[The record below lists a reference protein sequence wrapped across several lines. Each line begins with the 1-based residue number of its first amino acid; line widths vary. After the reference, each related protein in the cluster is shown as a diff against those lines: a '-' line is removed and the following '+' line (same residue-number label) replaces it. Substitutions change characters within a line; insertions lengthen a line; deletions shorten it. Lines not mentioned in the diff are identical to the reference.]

1 LKSSIWIY
9 GLGFLAQILFSARTL
24 IQWIQSEKAKKS
36 VSPAIYW
43 QLSIIASI
51 TMFFYGWL
59 RSDFAI
65 LLGQS
70 ITYYIYIYN
79 LKLQDKWRELPRI
92 FRWMSYAIPVFIITY
107 SLIYFDENWIRL
119 FQNKNIPL
127 ALLIWGSTGQIIFT
141 FRFVYQW
148 LYSYKIQQ
156 SVLSRGFW
164 LISLT
169 GSLMI
174 IGYAVYRLDPVL
186 FIGNLFGASIY
197 ARNIWLS
204 KKVKSTGSSL

>member
-1 LKSSIWIY
+1 MKSSIWIY

>member
-1 LKSSIWIY
+1 MKSSILIY

-24 IQWIQSEKAKKS
+24 IQWIKSEKAKRS

-43 QLSIIASI
+43 QLSIIAAI
-51 TMFFYGWL
+51 IMFFYGWL

-70 ITYYIYIYN
+70 ITFYIYIYN
-79 LKLQDKWRELPRI
+79 LKLQDKWKGLSRI
-92 FRWMSYAIPVFIITY
+92 FRWMSYAIPVFILTY
-107 SLIYFDENWIRL
+107 SLLYFDETWARL

-127 ALLIWGSTGQIIFT
+127 ALLLWGSAGQIVFT
-141 FRFVYQW
+141 FRFVYQG
-148 LYSYKIQQ
+148 LYSHKIQQ

-174 IGYAVYRLDPVL
+174 LSYAIYRLDPVL
-186 FIGNLFGASIY
+186 FVGNLFGASIY

-204 KKVKSTGSSL
+204 KKVKPTGF

>member
-1 LKSSIWIY
+1 M
-9 GLGFLAQILFSARTL
+9 GFLAQILFSARTL